1 MNTTYNR
8 KCTFYFKLPK
18 HSLPITTFLLQTYP
32 WITSV
37 VEKDGEFLA
46 TVDERTSPI
55 KEDAFCYQCFPEVPV
70 KNVPN
75 AYDTILINLMRL
87 VHPEHD
93 TNINNVMRNSTFLKE
108 REFEFTSTTLTIKE
122 RTSSQKEKELAID
135 GSVQNEEELVNE
147 CKTWKRQ
154 YKELST
160 KLKKQRSFSEQETQ
174 HWKSKCAELDALT
187 NKVEE
192 LVKECREWEDK
203 HNKILLETSKK
214 EQYWEDVRKE
224 GAMQMMQMQKDYQ
237 EKKKVYKSVKKMF
250 KKNDINMEELRQAW
264 SLFIAVPGETHA
276 SVKKALA
283 FYHQNQSV
291 LNETNNTEA
300 QLKDLKQQMN
310 QIRQD
315 NKREWKILKQLKTLC
330 NDDIVNVQ
338 QLKDC
343 VYKIA
348 ITRMTEHKFDCLVM
362 EHLFEPFITK
372 FRSNEWCSKKH
383 VTVVN
388 NSKFNPKQLN
398 AYVRAVAR
406 HEWLAPATKT
416 SSSCDLTE
424 NEKLRNHVNQLAY
437 YASLHF
443 TMKQWLNRVNWD
455 LGTFKEALGKEVT
468 LTDADRVQ
476 VHIINTI
483 STNQSLVLSPPKN
496 MRVWQFLYWAESLM
510 SVRTSFLVNVD
521 GDLIPGNDTMGN
533 HPLVYMYW

>member
-46 TVDERTSPI
+46 TVDETTSPI
-55 KEDAFCYQCFPEVPV
+55 EEHAFCYQCFPEVPV

-87 VHPEHD
+87 VHPEHE

-108 REFEFTSTTLTIKE
+108 RDFEFTKTTLTIKE
-122 RTSSQKEKELAID
+122 RTSKKEKELTID
-135 GSVQNEEELVNE
+135 SEELINE
-147 CKTWKRQ
+147 SKHWKQ
-154 YKELST
+154 QCNDLSF
-160 KLKKQRSFSEQETQ
+160 KLKSVSEKETLR
-174 HWKSKCAELDALT
+174 WKSKVDTLT
-187 NKVEE
+187 NKVQE
-192 LVKECREWEDK
+192 LVQECREWKDK
-203 HNKILLETSKK
+203 HNKILVQTSKK

-224 GAMQMMQMQKDYQ
+224 DAMQMMQMQKDYE

-250 KKNDINMEELRQAW
+250 KKKDINMEELRQAW
-264 SLFIAVPGETHA
+264 SLFLAVPGETHA
-276 SVKKALA
+276 SVKKALL

-291 LNETNNTEA
+291 LEETSNMEA

-310 QIRQD
+310 QMRQE
-315 NKREWKILKQLKTLC
+315 NKRERKILKQLKTLW
-330 NDDIVNVQ
+330 NGDTVVNVQ
-338 QLKDC
+338 QLRDWSLG
-343 VYKIA
+343 
-348 ITRMTEHKFDCLVM
+348 RMTGDKFDCLVM

-372 FRSNEWCSKKH
+372 FRSTEWCSKQH

-398 AYVRAVAR
+398 AYVRAIAR

-416 SSSCDLTE
+416 SSCDLTE
-424 NEKLRNHVNQLAY
+424 KEKLRNRVNQLAY

-455 LGTFKEALGKEVT
+455 LDTFKGALGSEVT
-468 LTDADRVQ
+468 LTDAERVQ
-476 VHIINTI
+476 VRIINTI
-483 STNQSLVLSPPKN
+483 STEQSLVVSPPKN

-521 GDLIPGNDTMGN
+521 GDLIPGNDTMEN